1 MYQVILLKSET
12 GFARQQR
19 ETADDVL
26 DHEGVTY
33 TLRAGPRQPLP
44 TDRSVAKLHVEDGR
58 IESLAGEGAE
68 RIRHGISGDRRM
80 TCLLQHFDEQPGELG
95 VVFNNQYGT
104 ACRYNSGTVHGG
116 GTKEEASMVC
126 LHASRTREGPLPVR

>member
-26 DHEGVTY
+26 DYEGVTY

-44 TDRSVAKLHVEDGR
+44 TDHAWDEIAVYAPEEITEEEFQDWYARLQPQVE
-58 IESLAGEGAE
+58 
-68 RIRHGISGDRRM
+68 
-80 TCLLQHFDEQPGELG
+80 ELRLK
-95 VVFNNQYGT
+95 Y
-104 ACRYNSGTVHGG
+104 
-116 GTKEEASMVC
+116 
-126 LHASRTREGPLPVR
+126 